1 MLPFFK
7 TSKGNA
13 SSLHKS
19 GRFQRSAIDRAR
31 QQVADLVNANAD
43 DVIFTSGG
51 TEANNLAIKGFV
63 EMGANCTLMTSHIE
77 HASVLAPVDQARQ
90 AGCLIQFFPV
100 TRDGVINTEE
110 AESFIDRNDTD
121 LISIQL
127 ANNETGAIQPVQP
140 LATYAQ
146 LKGDPIVHCD
156 ATQAIGKM
164 AVDMQQLGI
173 DLLTLSAH
181 KFYGPQGIGALITR
195 RRSVKTPLLS
205 GGHQEKARRAGTE
218 SVALLAGMGMAAE
231 IGQRNL
237 HENRAHLLELREY
250 FECQISTIAGVQ
262 IFSENTERLP
272 NTSLF
277 SIPYYHGETL
287 LMELDRAG
295 FELASGSACQS
306 GVTESSHVLTAMGI
320 EEELALNAV
329 RISFG
334 VDNGRQQIDRL
345 VTTLHE
351 LINRL
356 PAIIR
361 QVAVAGG

>member
-19 GRFQRSAIDRAR
+19 GRFQRSAIEQAR
-31 QQVADLVNANAD
+31 QKVADLVNANTD

-63 EMGANCTLMTSHIE
+63 EMGSNSLLMTSHIE
-77 HASVLAPVDQARQ
+77 HASLLQPVYQARQ
-90 AGCLIQFFPV
+90 AGCVNCFFPV
-100 TRDGVINTEE
+100 TGDGIIDQE
-110 AESFIDRNDTD
+110 AAEDFIDRNNAD

-127 ANNETGAIQPVQP
+127 ANNETGAIQPVER
-140 LATYAQ
+140 LSAYAR
-146 LKGDPIVHCD
+146 LKGNSVVHCD

-164 AVDMQQLGI
+164 VVDIQQLGV

-195 RRSVKTPLLS
+195 GRSVKTPLLS
-205 GGHQEKARRAGTE
+205 GGHQEQARRAGTE
-218 SVALLAGMGMAAE
+218 SVALLTGMGKAAE
-231 IGQRNL
+231 IAQRNL
-237 HENRAHLLELREY
+237 LENRAHLLELREY
-250 FECQISTIAGVQ
+250 FERQITTIAGVQ

-306 GVTESSHVLTAMGI
+306 GATEPSHVLTAMGI
-320 EEELALNAV
+320 DDDLALNSV
-329 RISFG
+329 RVSFG
-334 VDNGRQQIDRL
+334 MDNERQQIDQL
-345 VTTLHE
+345 VSTLHE

-361 QVAVAGG
+361 QVAVSGG